1 MVQFTDIHF
10 GEDEPD
16 DLDNMRLIS
25 DIIEQEKPDLAII
38 TGDVVSGYA
47 WDKKTRPWTAVQYAN
62 LTKTLTKHSLNW
74 ATTAGNHDSEGD
86 LTREEV
92 SEFDRA

>member
-25 DIIEQEKPDLAII
+25 DILEQEKPDLAVI

-47 WDKKTRPWTAVQYAN
+47 WD
-62 LTKTLTKHSLNW
+62 
-74 ATTAGNHDSEGD
+74 
-86 LTREEV
+86 
-92 SEFDRA
+92 